1 MKSKIKKELLNEE
14 IKKFKLM
21 SEYAFYE
28 DRDEESLI
36 LGMNE
41 EDEEPSDEA
50 PEEEVDELGFGDEE
64 STTEEP
70 AEDEVEELGFG
81 DEEEPAEDEVEEL
94 GIEEPAEDEVELDVT
109 ELVKGSEEAKA
120 SADSANEKIDQLM
133 NMVGSLEGQ
142 LKSMEEISD
151 KIESL
156 EGELEKRAPT
166 PEEKIEMRSLDSY
179 PYNLK
184 LTDFWG
190 SQEGK
195 YDILNKDG
203 EEEEKEYVLTKDEVD
218 SDYNDI
224 SVKTSLEDNDYIEV
238 RDILGKLV
246 YSFKDISIIQTS
258 DWKTGVYF
266 IHLKSC

>member
-1 MKSKIKKELLNEE
+1 MKNKIKKELLNEE

-28 DRDEESLI
+28 DRDEKEELI

-41 EDEEPSDEA
+41 EDEDTSEEA
-50 PEEEVDELGFGDEE
+50 PEEESEELGLGDEDGTSE
-64 STTEEP
+64 EAPEEEP
-70 AEDEVEELGFG
+70 EELGFG
-81 DEEEPAEDEVEEL
+81 DEEVPEE
-94 GIEEPAEDEVELDVT
+94 ESNEDEVELDVT

-133 NMVGSLEGQ
+133 NMVGNLEGQ

-190 SQEGK
+190 DQE
-195 YDILNKDG
+195 
-203 EEEEKEYVLTKDEVD
+203 E
-218 SDYNDI
+218 
-224 SVKTSLEDNDYIEV
+224 SL
-238 RDILGKLV
+238 G
-246 YSFKDISIIQTS
+246 
-258 DWKTGVYF
+258 W
-266 IHLKSC
+266 

>member
-1 MKSKIKKELLNEE
+1 MRKKINKQLLKEE
-14 IKKFKLM
+14 INKFKLM

-28 DRDEESLI
+28 DKKEDEENLI

-41 EDEEPSDEA
+41 EDEESS
-50 PEEEVDELGFGDEE
+50 EEDTNLGFGDEE
-64 STTEEP
+64 TPEEEP
-70 AEDEVEELGFG
+70 KDELSIEDEEPSDEEESEVDLGFG
-81 DEEEPAEDEVEEL
+81 DEETPEEEL
-94 GIEEPAEDEVELDVT
+94 DIEEPASDEVELDVT

-133 NMVGSLEGQ
+133 GMVGNLEGQ
-142 LKSMEEISD
+142 LQSMEAISD

-190 SQEGK
+190 DQEGK
-195 YDILNKDG
+195 YDVLNKDD
-203 EEEEKEYVLTKDEVD
+203 EEEPKEYVLTKDDVG
-218 SDYNDI
+218 SDYSEIDM
-224 SVKTSLEDNDYIEV
+224 KTSLDDNDYIE
-238 RDILGKLV
+238 DEI
-246 YSFKDISIIQTS
+246 
-258 DWKTGVYF
+258 
-266 IHLKSC
+266 